1 MNELQEGITLPVVLN
16 SNGGGGSQ
24 AAHKLVQ
31 TTRADVGAGFLLQ
44 TGRDQL
50 CLHSWPAASSLVSLV
65 YSRPSNRQILTD
77 SSPLASH
84 TTIRPAQQQ
93 KQQ

>member
-16 SNGGGGSQ
+16 SNEGGGSQ

-31 TTRADVGAGFLLQ
+31 TTGADVGAGFLLQ

-50 CLHSWPAASSLVSLV
+50 CLHSWPAASSLV

-84 TTIRPAQQQ
+84 TTITPAQQQ